1 MPRKKSASGRARGKS
16 PENALL
22 LKIEKVNARFRS
34 LEKGG
39 NFNTYASK
47 ELVRFAQANP
57 YLSVKT
63 SKKRSK
69 GGKSRLGRQPQR
81 KHTLVI
87 TKGNIPVAQQRLIN
101 KKLNEALNS
110 KVFSNVGIERVR
122 KETRRKVKET
132 LELESGEKLTD
143 KDVDLFYDIA
153 KYKYDDI
160 IEKIGPSEFYQLVQ
174 VATKQNYNVE
184 QWVELLNNYV
194 EINNDVMRKQA
205 EYLYNK
211 FVK

>member
-69 GGKSRLGRQPQR
+69 GGKSRRGRQPQR
-81 KHTLVI
+81 RHTLVI

-174 VATKQNYNVE
+174 VAIKQNYNVE
-184 QWVELLNNYV
+184 QWVELLNNYI

>member
-1 MPRKKSASGRARGKS
+1 MPRKKSVSGRARVQTN
-16 PENALL
+16 EQALR
-22 LKIEKVNARFRS
+22 LKAKKITARFRS
-34 LEKGG
+34 LEKSG
-39 NFNTYASK
+39 NYNTYASK

-57 YLSVKT
+57 YIVLKT
-63 SKKRSK
+63 SKKKRN
-69 GGKSRLGRQPQR
+69 GKRQKR
-81 KHTLVI
+81 HTI
-87 TKGNIPVAQQRLIN
+87 YIKSNIPVAQQRLIN
-101 KKLNEALNS
+101 KKFNEALSS
-110 KVFSNVGIERVR
+110 KVFSNVGISKVR

-132 LELESGEKLTD
+132 LELESGEELTED
-143 KDVDLFYDIA
+143 DVDLFYDIA

-174 VATKQNYNVE
+174 VATKQSYNVD
-184 QWVELLNNYV
+184 QWVDLLNNYV

>member
-1 MPRKKSASGRARGKS
+1 MPRKKSVSGRARGKS
-16 PENALL
+16 PDSALV
-22 LKIEKVNARFRS
+22 LKIEKANARFRS
-34 LEKGG
+34 LERAG
-39 NFNTYASK
+39 NYNTYASK

-57 YLSVKT
+57 YLSIKT
-63 SKKRSK
+63 SRKKPRGSK
-69 GGKSRLGRQPQR
+69 QKRH
-81 KHTLVI
+81 KLVLK
-87 TKGNIPVAQQRLIN
+87 KGNIPTAQKRLIS
-101 KKLNEALNS
+101 KKLTEALNS
-110 KVFSNVGIERVR
+110 SLMSNFGIERVR

-132 LELESGEKLTD
+132 LELESGEKLTE

-174 VATKQNYNVE
+174 VAHKQNYNVD
-184 QWVELLNNYV
+184 QWVDLLNNYV

>member
-69 GGKSRLGRQPQR
+69 GGKSRRGRQPQR

-110 KVFSNVGIERVR
+110 KVFSNIGIERVR

-174 VATKQNYNVE
+174 LANKQNYNVD

>member
-16 PENALL
+16 PESALL

-57 YLSVKT
+57 YLSIKT
-63 SKKRSK
+63 SKKRPK
-69 GGKSRLGRQPQR
+69 GRKGRKGRQQKR
-81 KHTLVI
+81 HTLVLQK
-87 TKGNIPVAQQRLIN
+87 TNIPVAQQRLIN

-132 LELESGEKLTD
+132 LELETGEELTQ

-174 VATKQNYNVE
+174 VATKQNYNVD
-184 QWVELLNNYV
+184 QWVDLLNNFV

>member
-39 NFNTYASK
+39 NYNTYASK

-57 YLSVKT
+57 YLSIKT
-63 SKKRSK
+63 SKKRSS
-69 GGKSRLGRQPQR
+69 GGKSRRGKQR
-81 KHTLVI
+81 RHTLVI

-110 KVFSNVGIERVR
+110 KVFSNIGIERVR

-132 LELESGEKLTD
+132 LELESGEKLTE

-174 VATKQNYNVE
+174 VAHKQNYNVD

-211 FVK
+211 FVR

>member
-16 PENALL
+16 PESALL

-57 YLSVKT
+57 YLSIKT
-63 SKKRSK
+63 SKKRPK
-69 GGKSRLGRQPQR
+69 GRKGRKGRQQKR
-81 KHTLVI
+81 HTLVLQK
-87 TKGNIPVAQQRLIN
+87 TNIPVAQQRLIN

-132 LELESGEKLTD
+132 LELETGEELTQ

-174 VATKQNYNVE
+174 VATKQNYNVD
-184 QWVELLNNYV
+184 QWVDLLNNFV

-211 FVK
+211 FVR

>member
-69 GGKSRLGRQPQR
+69 GGKSRRGRQPQR
-81 KHTLVI
+81 RHTLVI

-174 VATKQNYNVE
+174 VAVKQNYNVE

>member
-1 MPRKKSASGRARGKS
+1 MPRKKSASGRARGTS

-34 LEKGG
+34 LEKGV

-69 GGKSRLGRQPQR
+69 GGKSRRGRQPQR
-81 KHTLVI
+81 RHTLVI

-174 VATKQNYNVE
+174 LANKQNYNVE

>member
-1 MPRKKSASGRARGKS
+1 MPRKKSASGRARGTS

-22 LKIEKVNARFRS
+22 LKIEKANARFRS

-63 SKKRSK
+63 SKTRSK
-69 GGKSRLGRQPQR
+69 GGKSRRGRQPQR
-81 KHTLVI
+81 RHTLVI

-110 KVFSNVGIERVR
+110 KVFSNIGIERVR

-132 LELESGEKLTD
+132 LELESGEKLTE

-174 VATKQNYNVE
+174 VANKQNYNVE
-184 QWVELLNNYV
+184 QWVELLKNYV

-211 FVK
+211 FVQ

>member
-69 GGKSRLGRQPQR
+69 GGKSRRGRQPQR
-81 KHTLVI
+81 RHTLVI

>member
-1 MPRKKSASGRARGKS
+1 MPRKKSASGRARGTS

-22 LKIEKVNARFRS
+22 LKIEKANARFRS

-63 SKKRSK
+63 SKTRSN
-69 GGKSRLGRQPQR
+69 GGKSRRGRQPQR
-81 KHTLVI
+81 RHTLVI

-110 KVFSNVGIERVR
+110 KVFSNIGIERVR
-122 KETRRKVKET
+122 KVTRRKVKET
-132 LELESGEKLTD
+132 LELESGKKLTD
-143 KDVDLFYDIA
+143 KDVDLFYEII
-153 KYKYDDI
+153 KYKYYDI

-174 VATKQNYNVE
+174 ESKKQNYNVE
-184 QWVELLNNYV
+184 QWVELLKNYV

-211 FVK
+211 FVR

>member
-1 MPRKKSASGRARGKS
+1 MPRKKSASGRARGTS

-22 LKIEKVNARFRS
+22 LKIEKANARFRS

-63 SKKRSK
+63 SKTRSK
-69 GGKSRLGRQPQR
+69 GGKSRRGRQPQR
-81 KHTLVI
+81 RHTLVI

-110 KVFSNVGIERVR
+110 KVFSNIGIERVR
-122 KETRRKVKET
+122 KVTRRKVKET
-132 LELESGEKLTD
+132 LELESGKKLTD
-143 KDVDLFYDIA
+143 KDVDLFYEII
-153 KYKYDDI
+153 KYKYYDI

-174 VATKQNYNVE
+174 ESKKQNYNVE
-184 QWVELLNNYV
+184 QWVELLKNYV

-211 FVK
+211 FVR

>member
-63 SKKRSK
+63 SKKRAK
-69 GGKSRLGRQPQR
+69 GGKSRRGRQPQR
-81 KHTLVI
+81 RHTLVI

>member
-69 GGKSRLGRQPQR
+69 GGKSRRGRQPQR
-81 KHTLVI
+81 RHTLVI

-132 LELESGEKLTD
+132 LELESGEKLTE

-153 KYKYDDI
+153 KYEYDDI

>member
-1 MPRKKSASGRARGKS
+1 MPRKKSVSGRARVQTN
-16 PENALL
+16 EQALR
-22 LKIEKVNARFRS
+22 LKVKKINARFRS
-34 LEKGG
+34 LEKSG
-39 NFNTYASK
+39 NYNTYASK

-57 YLSVKT
+57 YIVLKT
-63 SKKRSK
+63 SKKKRK
-69 GGKSRLGRQPQR
+69 GKRQKRHTIYIKS
-81 KHTLVI
+81 
-87 TKGNIPVAQQRLIN
+87 NIPVAQQRLIN
-101 KKLNEALNS
+101 KKFNEALSS
-110 KVFSNVGIERVR
+110 KVFSNVGIARVR

-132 LELESGEKLTD
+132 LELESGEELTED
-143 KDVDLFYDIA
+143 DVDLFYDIA

-174 VATKQNYNVE
+174 VASKQNYNVD
-184 QWVELLNNYV
+184 QWVDLLNNYV

>member
-69 GGKSRLGRQPQR
+69 GGKSRRGRQPQR
-81 KHTLVI
+81 RHTLVI

-211 FVK
+211 FVR

>member
-1 MPRKKSASGRARGKS
+1 MPRKKSVSGRARVQTN
-16 PENALL
+16 EQALR
-22 LKIEKVNARFRS
+22 LKVKKINARFRS
-34 LEKGG
+34 LEKSG
-39 NFNTYASK
+39 NYNTYASK

-57 YLSVKT
+57 YIVLKT
-63 SKKRSK
+63 SKKKRK
-69 GGKSRLGRQPQR
+69 GKRQKRHTIYIKS
-81 KHTLVI
+81 
-87 TKGNIPVAQQRLIN
+87 NIPVAQQRLIN
-101 KKLNEALNS
+101 KKFNEALSS
-110 KVFSNVGIERVR
+110 KVFSNVGIAKVR

-132 LELESGEKLTD
+132 LELESGEELTED
-143 KDVDLFYDIA
+143 DVDLFYDIA

-174 VATKQNYNVE
+174 VATKQSYNVD
-184 QWVELLNNYV
+184 QWVDLLNNYV

>member
-16 PENALL
+16 PESALL

-57 YLSVKT
+57 YLSIKT
-63 SKKRSK
+63 SKKKPKVRK
-69 GGKSRLGRQPQR
+69 GRKGRQQKR
-81 KHTLVI
+81 HTLVLQK
-87 TKGNIPVAQQRLIN
+87 TNIPVAQQRLIN

-132 LELESGEKLTD
+132 LELETGEELTQ

-174 VATKQNYNVE
+174 VATKQNYNVD
-184 QWVELLNNYV
+184 QWVDLLDNFV

>member
-1 MPRKKSASGRARGKS
+1 MPRKKSASGRARGTS

-22 LKIEKVNARFRS
+22 LKIEKANARFRS
-34 LEKGG
+34 LEKAG
-39 NFNTYASK
+39 NFDTYASK

-63 SKKRSK
+63 SKTKSK
-69 GGKSRLGRQPQR
+69 GGKSRRGRQPQR
-81 KHTLVI
+81 RHTLVI

-110 KVFSNVGIERVR
+110 KVFSNIGIEHVR
-122 KETRRKVKET
+122 KVTRRKVKET
-132 LELESGEKLTD
+132 LELESGKKLTE
-143 KDVDLFYDIA
+143 KDVDLFYEII
-153 KYKYDDI
+153 KYKYYDI

-174 VATKQNYNVE
+174 EANKQNYNVE
-184 QWVELLNNYV
+184 QWVELLKNYV

>member
-16 PENALL
+16 PESALRL
-22 LKIEKVNARFRS
+22 QVEKVNARFRS
-34 LEKGG
+34 LEKGV

-63 SKKRSK
+63 SKRRPK
-69 GGKSRLGRQPQR
+69 GGKSRRGKQRQKR
-81 KHTLVI
+81 HTLVLA
-87 TKGNIPVAQQRLIN
+87 KGNIPVAQQRLIN
-101 KKLNEALNS
+101 KKLNEALAS
-110 KVFSNVGIERVR
+110 KVFSNYGIEKVR
-122 KETRRKVKET
+122 KETRKKVKET
-132 LELESGEKLTD
+132 LELETGEQLTE

-153 KYKYDDI
+153 KYKYEEI
-160 IEKIGPSEFYQLVQ
+160 VEKIGPSEFYQLVQ
-174 VATKQNYNVE
+174 VAHKNNYNVE
-184 QWVELLNNYV
+184 LWVDLLNNYV
-194 EINNDVMRKQA
+194 EINNEVMRKQA

>member
-69 GGKSRLGRQPQR
+69 GGTSRRGRQPQR
-81 KHTLVI
+81 RHTLVI

-132 LELESGEKLTD
+132 LELESGEKLTE

-194 EINNDVMRKQA
+194 EINNDVMSKQA

>member
-1 MPRKKSASGRARGKS
+1 MPRKKSVSGRARVQTN
-16 PENALL
+16 EQALR
-22 LKIEKVNARFRS
+22 LKVKKINARFRS
-34 LEKGG
+34 LEKSG
-39 NFNTYASK
+39 NYNTYASK

-57 YLSVKT
+57 YIVLKT
-63 SKKRSK
+63 SKKKRK
-69 GGKSRLGRQPQR
+69 GKRQKRHTIYIKS
-81 KHTLVI
+81 
-87 TKGNIPVAQQRLIN
+87 NIPVAQQRLIN
-101 KKLNEALNS
+101 KKFNEALSS
-110 KVFSNVGIERVR
+110 KVFSNVGIAKVR

-132 LELESGEKLTD
+132 LELESGEELTED
-143 KDVDLFYDIA
+143 DVDLFYDIA

-174 VATKQNYNVE
+174 VASKQSYNVD
-184 QWVELLNNYV
+184 QWVDLLNNYV

>member
-1 MPRKKSASGRARGKS
+1 MPRKKSVSGRARGKS
-16 PENALL
+16 TESALL
-22 LKIEKVNARFRS
+22 IKIGKVNARFRS

-39 NFNTYASK
+39 NYDTYASK
-47 ELVRFAQANP
+47 ELIRFAQSNP
-57 YLSVKT
+57 YLVLKT
-63 SKKRSK
+63 SKKKK
-69 GGKSRLGRQPQR
+69 GKKRQR
-81 KHTLVI
+81 RHTLQLVR
-87 TKGNIPVAQQRLIN
+87 GNIPVAQQRLIN
-101 KKLNEALNS
+101 KKLNKALS
-110 KVFSNVGIERVR
+110 SQVFSNVGIERVR

-132 LELESGEKLTD
+132 LELESGEELTE

-153 KYKYDDI
+153 KYKYEDI

-174 VATKQNYNVE
+174 VAAKNNYSVD
-184 QWVELLNNYV
+184 QWVDLLNNYV

>member
-1 MPRKKSASGRARGKS
+1 MPRKKSVSGRARGKS
-16 PENALL
+16 TESALL
-22 LKIEKVNARFRS
+22 IKIGKVNARFRS

-39 NFNTYASK
+39 NYDTYASK
-47 ELVRFAQANP
+47 ELIRFSQTNP
-57 YLSVKT
+57 YLVLKT
-63 SKKRSK
+63 SKKKK
-69 GGKSRLGRQPQR
+69 GKKRQR
-81 KHTLVI
+81 RHTLQLVR
-87 TKGNIPVAQQRLIN
+87 GNIPVAQQRLIN
-101 KKLNEALNS
+101 KKLNKALS
-110 KVFSNVGIERVR
+110 SQVFSNVGIERVR

-132 LELESGEKLTD
+132 LELESGEELTE

-153 KYKYDDI
+153 KYKYEDI

-174 VATKQNYNVE
+174 VATKNNYSVD
-184 QWVELLNNYV
+184 QWVDLLNNYV